1 MKKSDRGEGR
11 RWRGERRRWRE
22 ECRVCREERGEGGG
36 RRVEGGERAEGGGRR
51 AYADVCCC
59 IVVSLHITWSF
70 SFIHIQSPCGQ
81 MMGGGGWWWMV
92 MVDGG
97 GWWWMVD
104 GGCFHT
110 IHKII
115 ALRRS
120 ITPHNLRP
128 REFME
133 IKGNGLYNE

>member
-1 MKKSDRGEGR
+1 VGTKCE
-11 RWRGERRRWRE
+11 
-22 ECRVCREERGEGGG
+22 EGGG
-36 RRVEGGERAEGGGRR
+36 RREGGGGR
-51 AYADVCCC
+51 AYADACCC

-81 MMGGGGWWWMV
+81 MVG
-92 MVDGG
+92 GG

-115 ALRRS
+115 ALRHS
-120 ITPHNLRP
+120 ITPHNLENLWR
-128 REFME
+128 
-133 IKGNGLYNE
+133 